1 MNAAEQLEPTISE
14 PLTWAEI
21 CERYPD
27 EWVCVADIIYD
38 HPRVFDVRTAR
49 VVCVLCVA
57 EFTVLGSR

>member
-1 MNAAEQLEPTISE
+1 M
-14 PLTWAEI
+14 